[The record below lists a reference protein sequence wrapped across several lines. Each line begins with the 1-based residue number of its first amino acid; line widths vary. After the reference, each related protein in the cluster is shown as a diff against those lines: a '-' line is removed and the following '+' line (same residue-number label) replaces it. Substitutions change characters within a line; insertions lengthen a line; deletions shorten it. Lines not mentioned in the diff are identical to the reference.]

1 MASMGVITALLLT
14 ATLVC
19 VVLVAGLSRVRVLVW
34 AVLGA
39 VVPLLPMAY
48 LLNRFIR
55 APFFDYLGTQANL
68 PPFLG
73 ADLPWWFLGLW
84 WLFPPLLEE
93 WVKALVLLFPPAR
106 QLLQEKRSAFLAGV
120 LAGLA
125 FALGETAYVHW
136 ATPDPSVV
144 ILAGY
149 AAERVA
155 FTLLHAALT
164 ARVAVGLAQGGGQA
178 LRVFLGAAGL
188 HALAVLGIVLMQIGW
203 LEPLAALIALWVG
216 ALIAA
221 GWSAWLARRL
231 FRETV

>member
-1 MASMGVITALLLT
+1 MGMITALLLT
-14 ATLVC
+14 ATLVS
-19 VVLVAGLSRVRVLVW
+19 VVLVAALSRVRVLVW
-34 AVLGA
+34 AVLGV

-55 APFFDYLGTQANL
+55 MPFFDNLGTQANL
-68 PPFLG
+68 PPFLS

-84 WLFPPLLEE
+84 WLFSPLLEE
-93 WVKALVLLFPPAR
+93 WLKALVLLFPPAR
-106 QLLQEKRSAFLAGV
+106 QLLYEEHSAFLAGT

-136 ATPDPSVV
+136 ATPDPSAVN
-144 ILAGY
+144 LAGY
-149 AAERVA
+149 AAERVV

-164 ARVAVGLAQGGGQA
+164 ARVAVGLAQGGGRA
-178 LRVFLGAAGL
+178 MRAFLGAVGL

-203 LEPLAALIALWVG
+203 LEPLVALIALWVG

-221 GWSAWLARRL
+221 GWSGWRARRL
-231 FRETV
+231 FSEMV